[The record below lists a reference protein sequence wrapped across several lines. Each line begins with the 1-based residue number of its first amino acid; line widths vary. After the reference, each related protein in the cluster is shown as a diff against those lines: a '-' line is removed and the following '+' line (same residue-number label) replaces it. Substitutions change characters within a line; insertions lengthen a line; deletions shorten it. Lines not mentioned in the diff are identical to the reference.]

1 MRAFFNINGIKE
13 EAYNCKETLLH
24 GGEGG
29 MYKQMRRMDGMLII
43 ETESSSFCPDCLLF
57 LFKQPSFFLA
67 INTKF
72 FLVK

>member
-1 MRAFFNINGIKE
+1 MKSIKE
-13 EAYNCKETLLH
+13 EADDCKETLLH
-24 GGEGG
+24 GVGG
-29 MYKQMRRMDGMLII
+29 VYKQMRRMGGMLII
-43 ETESSSFCPDCLLF
+43 EIESSLFCPDCLPF